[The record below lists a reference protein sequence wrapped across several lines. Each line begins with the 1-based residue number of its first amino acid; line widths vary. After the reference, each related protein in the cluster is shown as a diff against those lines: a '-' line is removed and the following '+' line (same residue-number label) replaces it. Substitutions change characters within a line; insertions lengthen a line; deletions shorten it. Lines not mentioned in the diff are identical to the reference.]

1 MSVAEER
8 DSDRGSDAGH
18 VLEIPSATLKGRQ
31 AYDLLRHEIVSCR
44 ILPGTRFTEAELM
57 ERLEIGKAS
66 CRIALQRLI
75 QDGFVASMPRH
86 GYRVTP
92 ITVKDVEEVFA
103 LRLVLEPLAARGA
116 AGRVN
121 RAHLERL
128 EQACRVKLPTDVG
141 NQIDFFLEANR
152 SFHMAIAEAAGN
164 QRLVRTLSGLLDEMT
179 RLVALG
185 FGVQGVRPNIAND
198 HVLLIEYLSAG
209 DAAAAGEVA
218 RRHVETFREMTMEKV
233 IASLKDSAAVVPVS
247 PLSSLGGRVR

>member
-8 DSDRGSDAGH
+8 DSDRVSDAGQ

-31 AYDLLRHEIVSCR
+31 AYDLLRREIVSCR

-75 QDGFVASMPRH
+75 QDGVVASMPRH

-209 DAAAAGEVA
+209 DAAAAAEVA

-247 PLSSLGGRVR
+247 PLSSLGGRAR